1 VDAARVEVK
10 VQAGVDV
17 VRAEVKVQGKVQVEV
32 DAARAEVKVQGKVVD
47 RAWGVVAELLAQAD
61 NVSVRIAA
69 RLLPISR
76 VCLVLT

>member
-1 VDAARVEVK
+1 M
-10 VQAGVDV
+10 
-17 VRAEVKVQGKVQVEV
+17 VQVEV
-32 DAARAEVKVQGKVVD
+32 DAARVEVQDRVVDKVEVEVEAEVQGRVVD
-47 RAWGVVAELLAQAD
+47 RVWGVVVGLLVRAD

>member
-1 VDAARVEVK
+1 VVQVEADAA
-10 VQAGVDV
+10 
-17 VRAEVKVQGKVQVEV
+17 RAEVKVQGKVQVEV
-32 DAARAEVKVQGKVVD
+32 DAEVDVVRVEVKVQGKVVD
-47 RAWGVVAELLAQAD
+47 RVWGVVAELLAQAD